1 MYFLKRNFKTI
12 ILYILAM
19 GLIGTMIA
27 YFLVGDT
34 YDYEEYYSLSE
45 PFSTTQED
53 ELSIKLNQE
62 INAQYEKRV
71 ASISYSAE
79 SQYLSLNVNEMPAD
93 DVSQIKN
100 QFDSLLD
107 EMGME
112 YEEGINTNIESTS
125 NILMKVI
132 IIAISIILGSFLGLM
147 HSLQNRRIETD
158 EDVKYYL
165 NEKTLGTF

>member
-1 MYFLKRNFKTI
+1 MYFLKRNFRTI

-19 GLIGTMIA
+19 GLSGTMIA
-27 YFLVGDT
+27 YFLVEDT

-62 INAQYEKRV
+62 INAQYDKSV
-71 ASISYSAE
+71 ASIGYSAE

-100 QFDSLLD
+100 QFDGLLD

-125 NILMKVI
+125 NILMKVVI
-132 IIAISIILGSFLGLM
+132 IVISIILGSLLGLID
-147 HSLQNRRIETD
+147 SLRNRRVETD